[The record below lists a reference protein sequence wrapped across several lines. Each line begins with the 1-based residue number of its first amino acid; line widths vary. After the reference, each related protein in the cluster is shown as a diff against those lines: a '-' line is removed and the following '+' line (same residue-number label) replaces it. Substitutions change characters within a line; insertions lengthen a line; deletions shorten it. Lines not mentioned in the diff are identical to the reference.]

1 MHYFINWIEKTNKTD
16 MLAKL
21 PPLSTDHF
29 PRHRCMSPRGPGP
42 RSQWCE
48 CEGRRAEHS
57 RGKYPDY
64 SIYIQHQIFTWGI

>member
-1 MHYFINWIEKTNKTD
+1 
-16 MLAKL
+16 MLTKL

-48 CEGRRAEHS
+48 YAGHHAEHS
-57 RGKYPDY
+57 EAEMSGLFHLY
-64 SIYIQHQIFTWGI
+64 SFNNKHLLWGFETIKK